1 MSVLY
6 IVLEAPT
13 KPIVPESVIER
24 DVGLIGRL
32 PLQVRVGVVDRY
44 ETDDRRLAEHVARAR
59 IRRQSDQRCV
69 GRDTSISESAPSC
82 AQPQLTEWALR
93 NEARLTETPRTR
105 NCREHSPLV
114 PLAELRRTVTS
125 PGAGQEVRLLV
136 APVGFGE
143 ESNQTTLL
151 EIRRRRDELG
161 ASAQAVEAQSVGEEA
176 LCLGDELRP
185 RIVVVLVTAEYVE

>member
-1 MSVLY
+1 VMSVLY

-13 KPIVPESVIER
+13 KPIVPEAVVER

-82 AQPQLTEWALR
+82 AQPQLTQRALR
-93 NEARLTETPRTR
+93 NEARPTDTPRTR
-105 NCREHSPLV
+105 NCREHSPRARCAGR
-114 PLAELRRTVTS
+114 PPTVT
-125 PGAGQEVRLLV
+125 PAAAGQRVRPLV
-136 APVGFGE
+136 GPAGYGKGTV
-143 ESNQTTLL
+143 QH
-151 EIRRRRDELG
+151 
-161 ASAQAVEAQSVGEEA
+161 A
-176 LCLGDELRP
+176 L
-185 RIVVVLVTAEYVE
+185 A